1 MKTTAMKTVYA
12 TILTMVITASY
23 AFAGGGSMGAE
34 GLSLLTI
41 VFAGFVAMVV
51 VFQLVPA
58 VILLGGMLKALFSL
72 TRKSEGV
79 AEANNHKH

>member
-12 TILTMVITASY
+12 TILTLVITASQ
-23 AFAGGGSMGAE
+23 AFASGGSVGVE

-41 VFAGFVAMVV
+41 CFVGFVSLVV

-58 VILLGGMLKALFSL
+58 LILLAGMLKALVSN
-72 TRKSEGV
+72 RKGEE
-79 AEANNHKH
+79 AEARSNKH

>member
-12 TILTMVITASY
+12 MILTLVITASK
-23 AFAGGGSMGAE
+23 AFASGGSVGVE

-41 VFAGFVAMVV
+41 CFVGFVALVV

-58 VILLGGMLKALFSL
+58 LILLAGMLKALVSN
-72 TRKSEGV
+72 RKGSE
-79 AEANNHKH
+79 AEARSNKH